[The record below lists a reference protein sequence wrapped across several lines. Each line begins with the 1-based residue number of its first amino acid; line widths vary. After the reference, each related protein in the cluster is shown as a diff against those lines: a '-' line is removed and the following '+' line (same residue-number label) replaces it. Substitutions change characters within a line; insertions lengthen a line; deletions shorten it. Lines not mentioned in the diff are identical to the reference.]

1 MRRFAA
7 PSRWRALVSIC
18 WLATALPA
26 ASDAAEPADT
36 FAAATEA
43 FAAADYLRALGLFQT
58 ARAAGAQGAAVHY
71 NIGVCQYKI
80 GDYVEAERT
89 FRLIAE
95 QFPDMRDVAEYNLG
109 LALLAQGRSA
119 EAREEFARVERA
131 TDPTLAELAR
141 RALGPSADEPEPAA
155 AWLGSVDVGLGYDDN
170 VALTDE
176 SNIPLGE
183 STASPF
189 MEVFAYANR
198 TATRKPWR
206 LDLSAYD
213 VRYSEAAEFDQ
224 TALRIGGAGDWL
236 LGPWRIAVGPHYTY
250 STLDG
255 SSFERHVGVD
265 IETSRSLNAQTMF
278 FAWLVHEDVEE
289 LSPEFAFVDGSREM
303 GRIGI
308 EHGRERG
315 TWRLSY
321 EYERNDRQ
329 GATVTA
335 DRSRVLLR
343 RTQRVGDNWDLTLV
357 GGYRRSEHDRLPTGS
372 DETLVEFAA
381 TARRGLPAGW
391 LLHTE
396 LYLGDNDS
404 DVTLFAY
411 DRSRVSL
418 GVNRVF

>member
-1 MRRFAA
+1 M
-7 PSRWRALVSIC
+7 
-18 WLATALPA
+18 
-26 ASDAAEPADT
+26 
-36 FAAATEA
+36 
-43 FAAADYLRALGLFQT
+43 
-58 ARAAGAQGAAVHY
+58 HY

-80 GDYVEAERT
+80 GDYVEAEAT
-89 FRLIAE
+89 FRQIAE

-119 EAREEFARVERA
+119 EAREEFTRVERA

-141 RALGPSADEPEPAA
+141 RALGPSADDPEPAA
-155 AWLGSVDVGLGYDDN
+155 TWLGSVDVGLGYDDN

-176 SNIPLGE
+176 SSIPVGE

-189 MEVFAYANR
+189 MQVFAYANR
-198 TATRKPWR
+198 TAARKPWR

-213 VRYSEAAEFDQ
+213 ARYSEAPEFDQ

-236 LGPWRIAVGPHYTY
+236 LGTWRIAVGPHYTY

-278 FAWLVHEDVEE
+278 FASLVHEDVEE
-289 LSPEFAFVDGSREM
+289 LSPEFAFVDGSRKM

-308 EHGRERG
+308 EHGRGRG
-315 TWRLSY
+315 TWRFSY

-343 RTQRVGDNWDLTLV
+343 RTQRVGDNWDLALV
-357 GGYRRSEHDRLPTGS
+357 GGYRKSEHDRLPTGS

-381 TARRGLPAGW
+381 TARRELPAGW
-391 LLHTE
+391 LLQTD

-418 GVNRVF
+418 GVNKAF